1 MLSSG
6 RSVSIPLSIFG
17 FAAVIWLALLPVVPS
32 SLPLSDGDISTRTI
46 RAPHDISFTS
56 EALTKKRQAE
66 ASEAIKDSF
75 VYDPSVASSQ
85 QAKLTTLLGRVRL
98 ILSDSATAPP
108 ARDAGLANVENL
120 SLSPAT
126 RAFLARMQQSDFTRI
141 ETEARRALASI
152 YDQSVSS
159 EFVQEVRE
167 RANTYVRASMDR
179 DEANLV
185 TEVIRPFIV
194 TTLVIDKDRSQAS
207 RTAARAS
214 VAPVQVTYAKG
225 QVIVEKDSPITP
237 QAVEALTEAGLIGN
251 ELRPELVGASAIMA
265 LV

>member
-56 EALTKKRQAE
+56 KALTEKRQEE

-75 VYDPSVASSQ
+75 VYDPNVASSQ

-98 ILSDSATAPP
+98 ILSDSATAPA

-126 RAFLARMQQSDFTRI
+126 RAFLARMQQNDFTRI
-141 ETEARRALASI
+141 ETE
-152 YDQSVSS
+152 
-159 EFVQEVRE
+159 
-167 RANTYVRASMDR
+167 
-179 DEANLV
+179 
-185 TEVIRPFIV
+185 
-194 TTLVIDKDRSQAS
+194 
-207 RTAARAS
+207 
-214 VAPVQVTYAKG
+214 
-225 QVIVEKDSPITP
+225 
-237 QAVEALTEAGLIGN
+237 
-251 ELRPELVGASAIMA
+251 
-265 LV
+265 